1 MFYKFLIIV
10 MLLDAFVLMA
20 AVLMQS
26 GKGGGLAASFGGG
39 SAGDALFGA
48 RQAGNL
54 LTKITWWAAGIFLG
68 LAFIMQLI
76 SARRSG
82 PTSVLDQTFAPAP
95 VKSAPAPAKSGD
107 AAAPSVPLQQLP
119 ATPAPA
125 GGDAKQPDAS
135 KKAPEPAKKP

>member
-39 SAGDALFGA
+39 SSGDALFGA

-125 GGDAKQPDAS
+125 GGDAIGRAHV
-135 KKAPEPAKKP
+135 

>member
-1 MFYKFLIIV
+1 MCSSDL
-10 MLLDAFVLMA
+10 
-20 AVLMQS
+20 
-26 GKGGGLAASFGGG
+26 GGGLAASFGGG
-39 SAGDALFGA
+39 SSGDALFGA